1 MSKYYKLNDGS
12 FAIIF
17 TFDPNDDE
25 FNTIERITDYK
36 VEEVVLTRDEMKH
49 YPGRIDNA
57 EIRLSDKY
65 GGIVHR
71 YRSFEDLEQY
81 HFVRDSMTKV
91 FEEVFPLD
99 AQGWDWDDVWWCN
112 FRDTNSFHA
121 FRDEDEYYILHKPSG
136 TMINWYKHMGRTNTC
151 NKNLSLEELKLF
163 LLLLRKELVEEGIIK
178 PEKGFEATK
187 GLMK

>member
-1 MSKYYKLNDGS
+1 MSEYYKLNDGS

-25 FNTIERITDYK
+25 FNTIERLTDYK
-36 VEEVVLTRDEMKH
+36 VEEVVLTRDETKH
-49 YPGRIDNA
+49 YSGRVDNA
-57 EIRLSDKY
+57 EIRLRDKY

-81 HFVRDSMTKV
+81 HFERDSMTKV

-99 AQGWDWDDVWWCN
+99 TQGWDWYRVWYCD
-112 FRDTNSFHA
+112 FKDTSSFHA
-121 FRDEDEYYILHKPSG
+121 FRDDDEFYILHKQSG

-151 NKNLSLEELKLF
+151 NKDLSLEELKLF